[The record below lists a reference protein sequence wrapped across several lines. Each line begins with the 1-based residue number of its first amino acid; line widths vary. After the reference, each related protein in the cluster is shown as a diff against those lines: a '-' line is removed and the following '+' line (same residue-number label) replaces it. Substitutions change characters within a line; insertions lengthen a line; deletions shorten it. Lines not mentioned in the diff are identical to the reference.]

1 MCRAED
7 EAARQADISAR
18 AGRAGMEAEAARRE
32 KAAQQAEERRQ
43 ADEAVAARR
52 SGLRKTAASDA
63 MSLAHGDA
71 AAVARENYDGGAE
84 ESEESRQAV
93 AAKKRASRLRSLEKS
108 IAEKHA
114 ERESLLDEEE
124 AAETGVARPRPEK
137 TIGGGGGGGGG
148 EALGDLLASE
158 RRRGRAAAAEA
169 ELSAAVGR
177 EEGEGEWRA
186 ERKASF
192 VWVSKPL
199 LDEHTIALPRQAR
212 DKTYGGNAEKREAYF
227 AGARADRSVLR
238 RSDGALRGGGGGA
251 LPELSGGEEEK

>member
-1 MCRAED
+1 
-7 EAARQADISAR
+7 
-18 AGRAGMEAEAARRE
+18 MEAEAARRE

-114 ERESLLDEEE
+114 ERESLLDEEA

-186 ERKASF
+186 VRKASF